1 MEIKEQINKTKL
13 MAVQAVQA
21 IKTSDNPDKIYVL
34 NELCNYIDVLINL
47 ESRYSN
53 KRIRDEEVVEEVE
66 RITKKVRTDYSDKR
80 NREEV
85 IGDERIGKRVRPS
98 Y

>member
-1 MEIKEQINKTKL
+1 MEIKEQINNTKL
-13 MAVQAVQA
+13 MAAQAIQA
-21 IKTSDNPDKIYVL
+21 IKSSDNPDKIAVL
-34 NELCNYIDVLINL
+34 NELCKYIDFLINL

-66 RITKKVRTDYSDKR
+66 RIS
-80 NREEV
+80 
-85 IGDERIGKRVRPS
+85 KRVR